1 MNFWSGLPHSLK
13 DAPAPK
19 VSNMKLRSFIIIALA
34 AFVFGSCSQNM
45 EVVRSGERLEDS
57 PKPVADPNAAPLLA
71 PDGGGGQPQI
81 PPFVKAYFMHMWV
94 EALYSTPGNKHP
106 NPNWQSPL
114 KDPVNGQVW
123 CTDCHTSGQID
134 FSKIPKMRS
143 PMVDDLEKDKQFM
156 ADLMKKWV
164 ARLNSD
170 EFGAKAKLKS
180 PVTCLTCH
188 ATNPELD

>member
-1 MNFWSGLPHSLK
+1 
-13 DAPAPK
+13 
-19 VSNMKLRSFIIIALA
+19 MKFRSFIIIGLA
-34 AFVFGSCSQNM
+34 AFILTSCSQNM

-57 PKPVADPNAAPLLA
+57 PKPVADPNAAPLASPDA
-71 PDGGGGQPQI
+71 PGGQPKI

-106 NPNWQSPL
+106 NPNWESPL
-114 KDPVNGQVW
+114 KDPVNGRVW

-134 FSKIPKMRS
+134 FEKIPKMRH

-170 EFGAKAKLKS
+170 EFGAKAKLKG